1 MNETIRKLES
11 AGFQAEE
18 KGKAIV
24 VVRHDGLEIYI
35 MHDGLEILD
44 RAWFK
49 DNRHVSEKTGIWKHS
64 DTIITMHELKAV
76 LEVMLSI
83 KGEKRH

>member
-1 MNETIRKLES
+1 MNEPIRKLKS

-44 RAWFK
+44 RAWFE
-49 DNRHVSEKTGIWKHS
+49 DNRHVSGKTGIWKHS
-64 DTIITMHELKAV
+64 DTVITMSELKAV
-76 LEVMLSI
+76 LEAMLSI
-83 KGEKRH
+83 KGEKT